1 MKSQIIRSFF
11 LIFFLGGCKFQ
22 EKPVLDSSGLELEE
36 RIAVMK
42 KIIEPLAEVPSRILD
57 TEYLET
63 RIGDGRMGPSDF
75 LFHAIIEVPK
85 EDIKEWFQDL
95 KEPYNGVKDFSS
107 PAGEEKW
114 WLTKEKFMELKLY
127 ETKTYFGRY
136 NGWMAIDDANGLIYV
151 HTYTL

>member
-1 MKSQIIRSFF
+1 MKSHIIRSFF
-11 LIFFLGGCKFQ
+11 LIFFLVGCSFQ
-22 EKPVLDSSGLELEE
+22 ENIVLDSSGLELEE

-42 KIIEPLAEVPSRILD
+42 KIIEPLAEVPSKILD

-75 LFHAIIEVPK
+75 LFYAIIEVPK
-85 EDIKEWFQDL
+85 EDIKEWSQEL
-95 KEPYNGVKDFSS
+95 KEPYNGVQYFSS
-107 PAGEEKW
+107 PAGNKKW
-114 WLTKEKFMELKLY
+114 WLTEARFKNLKLY
-127 ETKTYFGRY
+127 ETKTYFGRF